1 MSPAWIRKRRVSVKR
16 NPRGVSY
23 QVLWRFGGAG
33 SGKGG
38 EQAKSA
44 GTFTTETL
52 AKTRRDLVAGWLAQG
67 KDPRVELA
75 KLRDDSTPVR
85 GYDAWAAAYIS
96 SRIDYDDKTSKAA
109 RSHLAKLSP
118 LFGRRDPFTLTVAD
132 NIEAVAE
139 LSRALAASSVA
150 AYWGTHKQILDFA
163 GVKPNPARDDAV
175 KLPRIPRTEIV
186 PPSGEHFLKMLDKTI
201 RRWRL
206 PLVVLEQ
213 TGMAVGEAA
222 SLEWGD
228 VDVDG
233 NRFRL
238 QRENVKA
245 QLRAR
250 ARWVQVPEWLME
262 IIAETCVPEDRA
274 SHRRVFPGF
283 TPTNALRTMTSA
295 CKTAGVPH
303 FTPHQLRHRRTSLW
317 HGQGVPTKELSARVG
332 HSDAFMTLNRYSH
345 VMPLDEVPVKA
356 LQRLLR

>member
-1 MSPAWIRKRRVSVKR
+1 MSPAWIRKRKVSVKR

-33 SGKGG
+33 SGTGG

-44 GTFTTETL
+44 GTFPTEAL
-52 AKTRRDLVAGWLAQG
+52 AKKRRDLVAGWLAQG

-75 KLRDDSTPVR
+75 KLRDGSRPVR
-85 GYDAWAAAYIS
+85 DYDAWATAYLS
-96 SRIDYDDKTSKAA
+96 SRIDYDDGTTKGA

-118 LFGRRDPFTLTVAD
+118 IFGARDPFALTVAD
-132 NIEAVAE
+132 NIEGVAE
-139 LSRALAASSVA
+139 LARSLSPSSVA
-150 AYWGTHKQILDFA
+150 GYWGTHKQILDFA

-175 KLPRIPRTEIV
+175 KLPRIVKATIV
-186 PPSGEHFLKMLDKTI
+186 PPSADHFLKMLDKTT

-213 TGMAVGEAA
+213 TALAVGEAA
-222 SLEWGD
+222 SLEWPD

-233 NRFRL
+233 CRFRL

-245 QLRAR
+245 QIRAR

-262 IIAETCVPEDRA
+262 IVAETCPPEDRA
-274 SHRRVFPGF
+274 TGRRVFGGF
-283 TPTNALRTMTSA
+283 TPGGALRAMTSA
-295 CKTAGVPH
+295 CQAAGVPH

-317 HGQGVPTKELSARVG
+317 HGQGVPTKELAARVG
-332 HSDAFMTLNRYSH
+332 HSDAFMTLNTYSH
-345 VMPLDEVPVKA
+345 VMPLDEAPVKR
-356 LQRLLR
+356 LQEMLR